1 MAGIAVKR
9 NSILNSPRI
18 LFLVNVD
25 WFFLSH
31 RLAIARA
38 ARDRGAEVW
47 VAAASTG
54 QEGQIIQEG
63 FRFVSIPFRRS
74 GKNIFHEIRSIREIA
89 RILLAVRPDLVHNVT
104 IKPVLYASWISRFLG
119 KPAVVNA
126 ISGLGYVFIASG
138 VKARLLHGVVRR
150 AYKAALFGGM
160 VRIIFQNPDDINS
173 FVAEGMVEKDHTVLI
188 RGSGV
193 DVELYRPFPEQP
205 GIPIVMFASRML
217 KDKGAVELV
226 DAARHLR
233 DWNVPF
239 RMVFVGDP
247 DPDNPATVTEST
259 ICSWVKEGIIEW
271 WGHKSQMELVLP
283 LAAVVVLPSYREGLP
298 KVLLEAA
305 SAGRPIV
312 ATDVPGCREVVRDG
326 WNGYLV
332 PPRDHIRLAEVI
344 RHLLET
350 PELRARMGANGRE
363 MAVREFRIEKVVADT
378 LSVYDELLG
387 PKFPGVFAPGP
398 QPLV

>member
-1 MAGIAVKR
+1 
-9 NSILNSPRI
+9 
-18 LFLVNVD
+18 VNVD

-38 ARDRGAEVW
+38 ARDRGAKVW

-54 QEGQIIQEG
+54 QEGQIIREG

-74 GKNIFHEIRSIREIA
+74 GKNVFHEIRTIREIA
-89 RILLAVRPDLVHNVT
+89 KVLREFRPDLVHNVT
-104 IKPVLYASWISRFLG
+104 IKPVLYASWLSRFLG
-119 KPAVVNA
+119 RPAVVNA
-126 ISGLGYVFIASG
+126 ISGLGYVFIATG
-138 VKARLLHGVVRR
+138 AKARLMRR
-150 AYKAALFGGM
+150 VIRMAYKAALFGDRI
-160 VRIIFQNPDDINS
+160 RIIFQNPDDIKS
-173 FVAEGMVEKDHTVLI
+173 FVAAGMVEKDRTVLI

-193 DVELYRPFPEQP
+193 DVELYRPLPEQP
-205 GIPIVMFASRML
+205 GVPIVMFASRML

-226 DAARHLR
+226 DAARLLR
-233 DWNVPF
+233 EWDVPF

-247 DPDNPATVTEST
+247 DPENPATVTESALRT
-259 ICSWVKEGIIEW
+259 WENEKLIEW
-271 WGHKSQMELVLP
+271 WGQRTHMERVLH

-326 WNGYLV
+326 RNGYLV
-332 PPRDHIRLAEVI
+332 PPRDHVRLAEVL

-350 PELRARMGANGRE
+350 PELRARMGATGRE

-387 PKFPGVFAPGP
+387 AKFPGVFAPGP
-398 QPLV
+398 V